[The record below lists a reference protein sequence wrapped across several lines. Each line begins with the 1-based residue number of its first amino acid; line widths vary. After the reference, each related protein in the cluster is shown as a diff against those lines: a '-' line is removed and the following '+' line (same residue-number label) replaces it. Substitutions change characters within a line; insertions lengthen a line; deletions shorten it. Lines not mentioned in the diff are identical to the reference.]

1 MEGALQVCC
10 LMILFCV
17 LRGPAS
23 VLSHDFFGVLRGP
36 AGVLSH
42 DLFGVLKG
50 PAGVLSHVLSNG
62 TKAVGDLV
70 FPRSRCGSRGLGRTW
85 LLEIFLC

>member
-1 MEGALQVCC
+1 VCCLMIYLFLRMEGALQVCC
-10 LMILFCV
+10 LKILFC
-17 LRGPAS
+17 
-23 VLSHDFFGVLRGP
+23 VLRGP

-50 PAGVLSHVLSNG
+50 PAGVLSHVLSNE
-62 TKAVGDLV
+62 TKAVGNLV
-70 FPRSRCGSRGLGRTW
+70 FSRSRCGSRGLGRTW